1 MTHRTAPV
9 VTRQALHTNR
19 LIARAILTEGV
30 RPEIVD
36 VATELLR
43 IFRCDREVTLAIE
56 ILPLFPEL
64 PFLEGGDVVGIV
76 VHRSHLRLHRWLE
89 VDGETWIAVLVVIPE
104 ILTLSALETRGWI
117 GNGLTI
123 LHEEEIDR
131 RLWRVTPMCLHMN
144 QVAETVHQH
153 TTYIFLIHDDA
164 ILAGKRLRGQLLV
177 IAMAGIGVETTALIE
192 TWIPVHQLL

>member
-9 VTRQALHTNR
+9 VTRQALHADG
-19 LIARAILTEGV
+19 LIARAILAEDV

-43 IFRCDREVTLAIE
+43 IFRCDREVTFAIE

-64 PFLEGGDVVGIV
+64 PFLEGGDVVRIA
-76 VHRSHLRLHRWLE
+76 VHRSHFRLHRWLE
-89 VDGETWIAVLVVIPE
+89 VDGETWVTVYVVVPE
-104 ILTLSALETRGWI
+104 ILALSTLETRGRVSDR
-117 GNGLTI
+117 LAI

-131 RLWRVTPMCLHMN
+131 RLWRIAAVCLHMN
-144 QVAETVHQH
+144 QVTETVHQH
-153 TTYIFLIHDDA
+153 TAHIFLIHDDA

-192 TWIPVHQLL
+192 AWIPVHQLL